1 MIVLQRSLCL
11 IGFFLFMYNLQ
22 AQVQSQTE
30 AHNDFEYSHMLD
42 VIIDTTADQSNIWQV
57 GQPGKT
63 SFNEALS
70 IPNAILT
77 DSLNSYPNNLNS
89 SFYFKVSMDVFWIG
103 LPYFVLLWDHKL
115 DCELGVDGGIIE
127 VSYDSMAT
135 WVNIFEDSVYNV
147 MPMLLSPVV
156 LSNGEKGIS
165 TISSDWESP
174 GICWS
179 ELEFDNDFDKDKVF
193 IRFRFVSDDNDTGQE
208 GWMID
213 NLVARSTI
221 FDNVDELGGLDV
233 KRLNFD
239 FYPNPSSSALFVSA
253 DKDLFGYYR
262 IIDLKGNTIKEA
274 NVDGAKT
281 EIDISGLKSGI
292 YLVQLEE
299 HGGRL
304 VNKKFIKQ

>member
-1 MIVLQRSLCL
+1 M
-11 IGFFLFMYNLQ
+11 
-22 AQVQSQTE
+22 
-30 AHNDFEYSHMLD
+30 
-42 VIIDTTADQSNIWQV
+42 
-57 GQPGKT
+57 
-63 SFNEALS
+63 
-70 IPNAILT
+70 
-77 DSLNSYPNNLNS
+77 
-89 SFYFKVSMDVFWIG
+89 
-103 LPYFVLLWDHKL
+103 
-115 DCELGVDGGIIE
+115 
-127 VSYDSMAT
+127 
-135 WVNIFEDSVYNV
+135 
-147 MPMLLSPVV
+147 
-156 LSNGEKGIS
+156 
-165 TISSDWESP
+165 
-174 GICWS
+174 
-179 ELEFDNDFDKDKVF
+179 EFDNDFDKDKVF

-274 NVDGAKT
+274 DVDGAKT